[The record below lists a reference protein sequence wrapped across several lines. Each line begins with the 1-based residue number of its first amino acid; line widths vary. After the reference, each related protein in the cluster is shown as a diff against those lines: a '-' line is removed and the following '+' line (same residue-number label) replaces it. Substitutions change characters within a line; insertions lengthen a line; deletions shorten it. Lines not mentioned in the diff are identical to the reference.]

1 MSHSSSQPVPL
12 GAYTLPGRVS
22 DPTVAV
28 GQAKVA
34 EHLGLETIWISER
47 YGTKDVGV
55 LGGAIAASTTD
66 IKIASGV
73 AHFLFRHPLVL
84 AGMAM
89 TLQALSGGRFIL
101 GVGRSVGP
109 MWTAVGLPKMT
120 NQALVDCADIHRRLC
135 RGERVKY
142 DGPAGRFPSL
152 RLGDLP

>member
-120 NQALVDCADIHRRLC
+120 NQALVDCADIQDRKS
-135 RGERVKY
+135 VV
-142 DGPAGRFPSL
+142 
-152 RLGDLP
+152 